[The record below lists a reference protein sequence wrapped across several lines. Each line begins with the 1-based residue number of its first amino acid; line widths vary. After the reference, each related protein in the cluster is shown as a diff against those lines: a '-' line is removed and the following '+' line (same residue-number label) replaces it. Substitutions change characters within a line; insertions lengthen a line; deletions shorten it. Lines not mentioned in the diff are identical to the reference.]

1 MPDITPSAQ
10 VTAQANAIAAN
21 AAIGWES
28 RVSQIRELYRQN
40 GLSITDEQANDI
52 VANAHFDAGLD
63 SQGQVANPSDENE
76 EIVVTGT
83 RNNTAVQERADHRV
97 RISAFRGQEAQVYGP
112 ADRSA
117 NILEPLYAT
126 GGLMFPYTPT
136 VAVSQDTTWQQA
148 DLEGV
153 NYDIL
158 SFKSASSATLS
169 VTGKFTVQ
177 NQREGRYLLAAIHFL
192 RTVSKA
198 YFGAQDV
205 EAFDAVTL
213 DNASASIDPT
223 VNSEMGIQT
232 IASGGRAGLP
242 PPVLLFSGYGNMMFN
257 DIRVV
262 VKSHS
267 WSFDE
272 AADLVRI
279 NLPAHGGTVWLPPL
293 MTINMTLAIQQNT
306 DTLRNEFSLDK
317 FRTGELLK
325 KRGWF

>member
-1 MPDITPSAQ
+1 MPDLTPSSQ
-10 VTAQANAIAAN
+10 VLAQANAIAAN
-21 AAIGWES
+21 AAIGWED
-28 RVSQIRELYRQN
+28 RISQIRALYQRN
-40 GLSITDEQANDI
+40 GLSLTYEQANDM
-52 VANAHFDAGLD
+52 VADAA
-63 SQGQVANPSDENE
+63 SQMPDPTSDVDGDGQIEGAE
-76 EIVVTGT
+76 EDIVVVGT
-83 RNNTAVQERADHRV
+83 RNTTPGTSADVPVPDRADHRV
-97 RISAFRGQEAQVYGP
+97 RLSAFRGQELQVYGP
-112 ADRSA
+112 ADRSG

-177 NQREGRYLLAAIHFL
+177 NQREGRYLLAVIHFL

-205 EAFDAVTL
+205 EAFATPTATMDEAV
-213 DNASASIDPT
+213 AT
-223 VNSEMGIQT
+223 V
-232 IASGGRAGLP
+232 ASGGRAGLP

-257 DIRVV
+257 DLRVV

-279 NLPAHGGTVWLPPL
+279 NLPAHGGVVWLPPL